1 MSNKSILI
9 ISTFLFFTASISA
22 QKLSGR
28 ITDDKGD
35 PVPFA
40 TVYIHELRQGTTS
53 NIKGEYLINLKPGKY
68 TFFFQSLGFS
78 PTIKNIT
85 IVNQDINL
93 DITLSIQY
101 YVIPEVRVTST
112 GEDPAYAIMRKAI
125 GLAPYYLNQVGY
137 YKAEVYIKGS
147 FVIRKIPKLMQRNL
161 EVNEEK
167 IKTGEAYIIES
178 INEIEFNAP
187 DKYKQRIIA
196 QQSTLPDAGN
206 TDVSPMDVIKASFY
220 EPVLADAAIS
230 PLAPNAFA
238 HYKYKYEGSTPQGN
252 FVINKISVIPR
263 RKSQQ
268 VFYGTIYIIEGLWCL
283 HSLDLS
289 NDNLAGSINIKQVY
303 TPVQDDIW
311 MPVSHK
317 FDVNVSIVGIK
328 GDGEYGSAITYNE
341 VEPNTSLEKPE
352 SIEEVDYYVQ
362 DDIPEEEKLLTKEQQ
377 KIEDILAKDDLS
389 NRDMVKLSRLMNK
402 EAAQSNTEEESL
414 EIISTRDFTVEEDA
428 DKRDSTYWNSI
439 RPIPLSQEERISV
452 RVSDSLESIRS
463 ARLARR
469 SGELSDTSILK
480 DEKRFRKTLND
491 IVFGRSFNSSDGLVD
506 VRFGGLFDIDRINF
520 NSVDGF
526 YYGTN
531 LRFRKRWKNSNTL
544 TIRPSAEW
552 AFASNSLRWR
562 INGSYYY
569 NRMKMSRILFWWG
582 EETRDFNRL
591 SGISP
596 TLNMGTSLFFKDNY
610 LKLYNS
616 RYATISHRHELVNGL
631 YAEFRYNYEQRS
643 LVDNNTDFSF
653 LKKSE
658 SYEENLPLNAYHP
671 DPELNDLPYGLADH
685 THHSGFVELT
695 WVPKQRYRLSNGV
708 KSSAGSDYPTFK
720 LNYLHGLTIYDDN
733 SKAGFDRIN
742 FEVSQTNVSVGA
754 FAEYSWRL
762 KAGGFLN
769 NDGALYQDFFH
780 FNSQPLPLL
789 LTNYRDV
796 FMLPAYYSLSTHE
809 YYTEAHFR
817 FTTPYLLIKLLPVLS
832 NTLMRENVSIA
843 YLYTPQIGHYT
854 EFGYAISE
862 FLLVGRIG
870 VFVGLD
876 NMRYQSTGFRFTFI
890 F

>member
-9 ISTFLFFTASISA
+9 ISIFLFFTASISA

-40 TVYIHELRQGTTS
+40 TVYITELRQGTTA

-85 IVNQDINL
+85 IGNQDISM
-93 DITLSIQY
+93 DITLSVQY
-101 YVIPEVRVTST
+101 YIIPEVRVTST

-125 GLAPYYLNQVGY
+125 GLAPYYLNLVNY

-147 FVIRKIPKLMQRNL
+147 FIIRKIPKLMQRNL
-161 EVNEEK
+161 EVNEEQ
-167 IKTGEAYIIES
+167 IKTDEAYIIES

-187 DKYKQRIIA
+187 DKYKQRVIA

-220 EPVLADAAIS
+220 QPVLADVAIS

-238 HYKYKYEGSTPQGN
+238 HYKFKYEGSTPQGKY
-252 FVINKISVIPR
+252 VINKISVIPR

-268 VFYGTIYIIEGLWCL
+268 VFYGTIYIIEGQWCL
-283 HSLDLS
+283 HSLDLT

-317 FDVNVSIVGIK
+317 FDINVSIVGVK

-352 SIEEVDYYVQ
+352 SIENTDYYVQ
-362 DDIPEEEKLLTKEQQ
+362 DVPEKDKTLTKEQQ
-377 KIEDILAKDDLS
+377 KIEDILAKDEMS
-389 NRDMVKLSRLMNK
+389 NRDMVRLSRLINK
-402 EAAQSNTEEESL
+402 EAEESKPENKSL
-414 EIISTRDFTVEEDA
+414 EIVSTLDYTVEEDA
-428 DKRDSTYWNSI
+428 DKRDSTYWKSV
-439 RPIPLSQEERISV
+439 RPIPLSPEELKSV
-452 RVSDSLESIRS
+452 RVSDSLESIKD

-469 SGELSDTSILK
+469 SGNPNDTSLLK
-480 DEKRFRKTLND
+480 DDKRFIKTLND
-491 IVFGRSFNSSDGLVD
+491 IVFGRSFNSSDGLLSA
-506 VRFGGLFDIDRINF
+506 RFGGILDVYRINF

-531 LRFRKRWKNSNTL
+531 FRLRKRWKNSNTL

-562 INGSYYY
+562 ISGSYYY
-569 NRMKMSRILFWWG
+569 KRMKMARVLFWWG

-596 TLNMGTSLFFKDNY
+596 ALNMGTSLFFKDNY

-616 RYATISHRHELVNGL
+616 RYATISHRSEISNGL
-631 YAEFRYNYEQRS
+631 YAEFTYNYESRS
-643 LVDNNTDFSF
+643 LTSNNTDYSF
-653 LKKSE
+653 LKKDE
-658 SYEENLPLNAYHP
+658 SYKENIPVNSYLPNP
-671 DPELNDLPYGLADH
+671 SISNLPYGLADH
-685 THHSGFVELT
+685 THHSGLVELS
-695 WVPKQRYRLSNGV
+695 WVPHQRYRITNGI
-708 KSSAGSDYPTFK
+708 KSSAGSDYPTFTI
-720 LNYLHGLTIYDDN
+720 NYLHGLTIYDDN
-733 SKAGFDRIN
+733 SKAGFDKIN
-742 FEVSQTNVSVGA
+742 FEVSQSKSVGA

-769 NDGALYQDFFH
+769 NEGAQYQDFFH
-780 FNSQPLPLL
+780 FNSQPVPLQ

-796 FMLPAYYSLSTHE
+796 FMLPAYYSLSTPE

-832 NTLMRENVSIA
+832 NTLMRENISVA
-843 YLYTPQIGHYT
+843 YLYTPAIGHYT
-854 EFGYAISE
+854 EFGYTLSE
-862 FLLVGRIG
+862 VLLLGRIG
-870 VFVGLD
+870 VYAGFE
-876 NMRYQSTGFRFTFI
+876 NMKYTGTGFRFTFI
-890 F
+890 FD

>member
-1 MSNKSILI
+1 MSNKLILLVSVI
-9 ISTFLFFTASISA
+9 LLITCSANA

-28 ITDDKGD
+28 ITDDKGE

-40 TVYIHELRQGTTS
+40 TVYINELRKGTTA

-85 IVNQDINL
+85 IGNQDIHL

-112 GEDPAYAIMRKAI
+112 GEDPAYSIMRKAI

-161 EVNEEK
+161 EVNEEQ
-167 IKTGEAYIIES
+167 IKTDEAYIIES
-178 INEIEFNAP
+178 LNEIEFNAP
-187 DKYKQRIIA
+187 NNYKQRIIA

-220 EPVLADAAIS
+220 EPVLADMAIS

-238 HYKYKYEGSTPQGN
+238 HYKFKYEGSTPQGKYA
-252 FVINKISVIPR
+252 INKISVIPR

-268 VFYGTIYIIEGLWCL
+268 VFSGTIYIIEGLWCL
-283 HSLDLS
+283 HSLDLT
-289 NDNLAGSINIKQVY
+289 NENLAGSINIKQVY

-317 FDVNVSIVGIK
+317 FEVNVSIVGVK
-328 GDGEYGSAITYNE
+328 GDGEYGSAITYND
-341 VEPNTSLEKPE
+341 VEPNTGLEKPE
-352 SIEEVDYYVQ
+352 SIEEVNYYVEDLPQ
-362 DDIPEEEKLLTKEQQ
+362 KEEVNTKDQQ
-377 KIEDILAKDDLS
+377 KIEEILDKDELS
-389 NRDMVKLSRLMNK
+389 NRDMVKLSRLMNR
-402 EAAQSNTEEESL
+402 EAEKSNPKEESL
-414 EIISTRDFTVEEDA
+414 QIVSTTNFTVEEDA
-428 DKRDSTYWNSI
+428 NEKDSTFWNRV
-439 RPIPLSQEERISV
+439 RPIPLSNEEFKSI

-469 SGELSDTSILK
+469 SGQAGDTTMPV
-480 DEKRFRKTLND
+480 DDKRFLKTVND
-491 IVFGRSFNSSDGLVD
+491 IVFGKTINSSDGLLSA
-506 VRFGGLFDIDRINF
+506 RFGGILDLDRIKF

-552 AFASNSLRWR
+552 AFASNKLRWR
-562 INGSYYY
+562 VNGSFYY
-569 NRMKMSRILFWWG
+569 NRMKMGRVLFWSG
-582 EETRDFNRL
+582 SETRDFNRVR
-591 SGISP
+591 GISP

-616 RYATISHRHELVNGL
+616 RYITLSHRHELVNGL

-643 LVDNNTDFSF
+643 LTGNNTDFSF
-653 LKKSE
+653 VKKDE
-658 SYEENLPLNAYHP
+658 PYEDNIPTNSYLPN
-671 DPELNDLPYGLADH
+671 PEVSDLPYGLRDH
-685 THHSGFVELT
+685 THHSGLLELR
-695 WVPKQRYRLSNGV
+695 WVPRQRYRISNGV
-708 KSSAGSDYPTFK
+708 KSSAGSDYPTFT
-720 LNYLHGLTIYDDN
+720 LSYQHGQTVYDDN
-733 SKAGFDRIN
+733 SSDGFDKIN
-742 FEVSQTNVSVGA
+742 FSVSKSKSIGA
-754 FAEYSWRL
+754 FAEYNWSLRG
-762 KAGGFLN
+762 GGFIN
-769 NDGALYQDFFH
+769 NDGAQFQDFIH

-796 FMLPAYYSLSTHE
+796 FMLPAYYSLSTSE
-809 YYTEAHFR
+809 YYAEVHFK
-817 FTTPYLLIKLLPVLS
+817 FTTPYLLIKLLPLLS
-832 NTLMRENVSIA
+832 NTLMRENVSLA
-843 YLYTPQIGHYT
+843 YLYTPAIGHYT
-854 EFGYAISE
+854 ELGYSISE
-862 FLLVGRIG
+862 VLLLGQIG
-870 VFVGLD
+870 VYVGFD

-890 F
+890 FD